1 MSSENSHSQ
10 SVMDGEEEHHEE
22 LKTLTSLL
30 KNYKKDPKKKKK
42 ISLYRKSDH
51 TLDDDASINGSINAS
66 TASLDD
72 PQPRKAQT
80 SKIHHPYPPASPNGL
95 MPTMMD
101 GSNSNDSDVSD
112 DAYEDDDH
120 SHVSIISAAP
130 EYIPEVI
137 NNPSDMNEVTIPH
150 SGDLISDT
158 HSEFSN
164 IDFPDFLPSVD
175 SPPLQ
180 QEKQNSHP
188 QKPIIQS
195 IPQQPI
201 IQSKPINK
209 PQIIP
214 QVTPSFKIN
223 RKSVPGQNFGIAP
236 LTVITYNIWYNKRHQ
251 SARTREL
258 IVALTHGHKYKPD
271 IISLQ
276 EVTPKSYQILEQALN
291 EDYFLFEILSQSSES
306 QVPYSNLIAVNRST
320 LEIVPDTLTAY
331 DFDSQMGRKLMVC
344 AVKHKATDIQFYV
357 FNAHLESFKENW
369 SYRRSQMDSII
380 RLIKEEKIS
389 NFILTGDFNI
399 CDPTEPIESQLR
411 MANYKDA
418 WIEMGSP
425 NSLKYTY
432 NHNTNNYIKWK
443 KSQQS
448 PDAKL
453 MHPPHPSRLDRILY
467 RFRENQALVTKMKL
481 LGVAPSEDPKRP
493 PHPSDHFGVLSEF
506 MIKRNQQ

>member
-10 SVMDGEEEHHEE
+10 SIMDEEEEHHEE

-42 ISLYRKSDH
+42 ISLYRKSDN
-51 TLDDDASINGSINAS
+51 TQDDDASINGSINVS
-66 TASLDD
+66 GTTVSLDD
-72 PQPRKAQT
+72 PHPRKAQT
-80 SKIHHPYPPASPNGL
+80 SKIHHPYPPASPNGV
-95 MPTMMD
+95 MPNMMD
-101 GSNSNDSDVSD
+101 GSNSIDDDSDVS
-112 DAYEDDDH
+112 EDDDR
-120 SHVSIISAAP
+120 SHVSIISVAP

-137 NNPSDMNEVTIPH
+137 NNPSDMNEVTIPQ
-150 SGDLISDT
+150 SGDLVSDT

-164 IDFPDFLPSVD
+164 IDFPDFLPNIE

-180 QEKQNSHP
+180 EKQQNQNPPKS
-188 QKPIIQS
+188 INQS
-195 IPQQPI
+195 IPQ
-201 IQSKPINK
+201 K
-209 PQIIP
+209 PQIDAP
-214 QVTPSFKIN
+214 QVTRSSFKIN
-223 RKSVPGQNFGIAP
+223 RKSVPGQNYGIAP

-258 IVALTHGHKYKPD
+258 IATLTHGHKYKPD

-276 EVTPKSYQILEQALN
+276 EVTPKSYQILEQALT

-344 AVKHKATDIQFYV
+344 AVKHKATDVKFYV

-369 SYRRSQMDSII
+369 SYRKSQMDSII
-380 RLIKEEKIS
+380 RLIKEEKIN

-399 CDPTEPIESQLR
+399 CDPAEPIESQLR

-453 MHPPHPSRLDRILY
+453 MHPSHPSRLDRILY
-467 RFRENQALVTKMKL
+467 RFRDNQALVTKMKL
-481 LGVAPSEDPKRP
+481 LGVVPSEDPKRP
-493 PHPSDHFGVLSEF
+493 PHPSDHYGVLSEF
-506 MIKRNQQ
+506 MIKRNQ